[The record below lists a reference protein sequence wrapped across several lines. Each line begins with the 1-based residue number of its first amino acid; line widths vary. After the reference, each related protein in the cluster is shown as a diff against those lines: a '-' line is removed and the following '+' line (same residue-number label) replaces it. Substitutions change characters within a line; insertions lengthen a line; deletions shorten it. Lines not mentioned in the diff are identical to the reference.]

1 MMNVEYIAS
10 IAETD
15 YPAFR
20 MIITTTLP
28 NDYQMWLCVRERG
41 KFRAKAER
49 QAEIAEV
56 EVTPM
61 EFGRYCK
68 TLRRPDFSIAGL
80 DRYAREKANFR
91 PGAALKAS

>member
-1 MMNVEYIAS
+1 MSVEYIAS

-28 NDYQMWLCVRERG
+28 NDYEMWLRVRDRG
-41 KFRAKAER
+41 KFRAKTER
-49 QAEIAEV
+49 GATVTEV

-68 TLRRPDFSIAGL
+68 MFRRPDFSIAGL
-80 DRYAREKANFR
+80 DRYAREKGIVRLREAS
-91 PGAALKAS
+91 PKAS